1 MPSPTRWARH
11 VRCGFRQ
18 APLFY
23 GMFTLQIVIGA
34 GIAMAPGNLVALVVN
49 AQVLNG
55 IITPML
61 LTYVLILANRS
72 TALGKA
78 KNGPIFKTVATLC
91 VGIVASLSFVVLV
104 QTVFGL
110 GDGDAA
116 ASRRLPDA

>member
-1 MPSPTRWARH
+1 
-11 VRCGFRQ
+11 
-18 APLFY
+18 
-23 GMFTLQIVIGA
+23 MFTLQIVIGA

-61 LTYVLILANRS
+61 LTYVLILANRP
-72 TALGKA
+72 TVLGKA
-78 KNGPIFKTVATLC
+78 KNGPIFKTVATVC
-91 VGIVASLSFVVLV
+91 VRIVALLSFVVVV

-116 ASRRLPDA
+116 AASRHLPDV

>member
-1 MPSPTRWARH
+1 M
-11 VRCGFRQ
+11 
-18 APLFY
+18 L
-23 GMFTLQIVIGA
+23 TLQIVIGA